1 MYAEFSQVSLLS
13 ISNSELILVKD
24 ETKMIEFDIL
34 KRPPLGFQGEC
45 SCEATGIYNSSND
58 RDRERRVPEEDYE
71 EKKGEES
78 NVKEAAS
85 MENKNI
91 CLGEFKAMIDDDDG
105 FKTPTSLDHRIPEM
119 KQCPPAP
126 RKPKANK
133 RGASESISTAAT
145 SSTSR
150 NLQLDLSQV
159 VDSWF
164 PSSLVDDL
172 HRKVKKAR
180 TQEN

>member
-133 RGASESISTAAT
+133 R
-145 SSTSR
+145 

>member
-45 SCEATGIYNSSND
+45 SCEAT
-58 RDRERRVPEEDYE
+58 EDYE